1 MITLEGNMNL
11 GGLILLI
18 IIIMVGPPIVLSI
31 LGFIIRKNNP
41 KAAKI
46 LYILSGIYLLIGLG
60 ICGSM
65 MA

>member
-1 MITLEGNMNL
+1 MIALEGNMDL

-18 IIIMVGPPIVLSI
+18 VIIMIGPPIVISI

-46 LYILSGIYLLIGLG
+46 LYILSGIYLLVGLG

-65 MA
+65 MV